1 MSDDVKQAHGP
12 RGPDNGAS
20 STAPEPLSPDLVA
33 RLAHELK
40 TPLSA
45 IAAASEIMRDERFGP
60 IGDARYRGYASDI
73 HNSARHALELVS
85 RMLARRTPGAD
96 EPELAFVE
104 IDLAKLI
111 ADVVSA
117 LRPLAEPA
125 HQSLAATLPPRLP
138 HVIADATSL
147 RQILIN
153 LLTNALK
160 FTPAGGA
167 IEVTTRHTPASAL
180 EIEVRDQGGGMAA
193 PELAH
198 ARGESDAPTEPHPHR
213 GLGIGLPLARA
224 LATANGATLTI
235 ASRIGEGTTAT
246 LAFPASRVV
255 PI

>member
-153 LLTNALK
+153 LLTNATRPRARSRSRCAIRVAAWLRLSSP
-160 FTPAGGA
+160 TPAA
-167 IEVTTRHTPASAL
+167 KATPRPSLIPIGASASGC
-180 EIEVRDQGGGMAA
+180 RS
-193 PELAH
+193 P
-198 ARGESDAPTEPHPHR
+198 ARSPPPT
-213 GLGIGLPLARA
+213 AR
-224 LATANGATLTI
+224 
-235 ASRIGEGTTAT
+235 R
-246 LAFPASRVV
+246 
-255 PI
+255 